1 MALEILE
8 VFHFFLKCKLYLWTQ
23 SGLLGRGRCSDDLDI
38 YHFSGHWSAGTQ
50 RRKTRKTSRERM
62 QYKSRKQVTLK
73 KRKGYG
79 LERLNE
85 EGRIEHRARTGWKTR
100 FKRRE
105 DRKKAK
111 KHGDE
116 KRTGEG
122 RINGKTRK
130 AKRYMRKYL
139 GKTPYSERERT
150 NGVKKSVRE
159 SQGNS

>member
-8 VFHFFLKCKLYLWTQ
+8 VFHFFLKYKLYLWTQ
-23 SGLLGRGRCSDDLDI
+23 SGLLRRGRCSDDLDI

-50 RRKTRKTSRERM
+50 RRKTRKTSRERI
-62 QYKSRKQVTLK
+62 QYKSRKKVTLK
-73 KRKGYG
+73 KRRGYG

-85 EGRIEHRARTGWKTR
+85 DRRIEHRARTRWKTR

-111 KHGDE
+111 KCGDE
-116 KRTGEG
+116 KRTGEV

-130 AKRYMRKYL
+130 AKWYMRKYY
-139 GKTPYSERERT
+139 GKTPCRKRR
-150 NGVKKSVRE
+150 GRMDWKKA
-159 SQGNS
+159 